1 MPVKLPPAFGK
12 HDIPNA
18 RRGTEMA
25 KVLLIEDEESL
36 RNLYTRILSSRNYT
50 VETAT
55 DGEDALL
62 KLPMFTPDII
72 VLDIVMPRY
81 NGMELLKVLKNDDR
95 HKKIPVV
102 MLTALSEM
110 KKITECLEMGA
121 VGYIT
126 KDSSTEDIAHRLNL
140 ILESFSIKQI
150 S

>member
-1 MPVKLPPAFGK
+1 MFGK
-12 HDIPNA
+12 CGYPNA
-18 RRGTEMA
+18 RRGTDMA

-50 VETAT
+50 VETAI

-126 KDSSTEDIAHRLNL
+126 KDSSIEDIAHKLNL

>member
-1 MPVKLPPAFGK
+1 
-12 HDIPNA
+12 
-18 RRGTEMA
+18 MA

-126 KDSSTEDIAHRLNL
+126 KDSSIEDIAHKLNL

>member
-1 MPVKLPPAFGK
+1 
-12 HDIPNA
+12 
-18 RRGTEMA
+18 MA

-50 VETAT
+50 VETAI

-81 NGMELLKVLKNDDR
+81 NGMELLKVLKNDER

-126 KDSSTEDIAHRLNL
+126 KDSSTEDIAHKLNL

>member
-1 MPVKLPPAFGK
+1 
-12 HDIPNA
+12 
-18 RRGTEMA
+18 MA

-50 VETAT
+50 VETAI

-126 KDSSTEDIAHRLNL
+126 KDSSIEDIAHKLNL

>member
-1 MPVKLPPAFGK
+1 
-12 HDIPNA
+12 
-18 RRGTEMA
+18 MA

-36 RNLYTRILSSRNYT
+36 RNLYTRILSTRNYT
-50 VETAT
+50 VETAV

-81 NGMELLKVLKNDDR
+81 NGMELLKVLKNDER
-95 HKKIPVV
+95 HRKIPVV

-126 KDSSTEDIAHRLNL
+126 KDSSIEDIAHKLNL

>member
-1 MPVKLPPAFGK
+1 
-12 HDIPNA
+12 
-18 RRGTEMA
+18 
-25 KVLLIEDEESL
+25 
-36 RNLYTRILSSRNYT
+36 
-50 VETAT
+50 
-55 DGEDALL
+55 
-62 KLPMFTPDII
+62 MFTPDII

-81 NGMELLKVLKNDDR
+81 NGMELLKVLKNDER

>member
-1 MPVKLPPAFGK
+1 MSGGPSGSG
-12 HDIPNA
+12 

-36 RNLYTRILSSRNYT
+36 RNLYTKILSLRNYT
-50 VETAT
+50 VETAI

-62 KLPMFTPDII
+62 KLPKFTPDII

-95 HKKIPVV
+95 HRKIPVV

-126 KDSSTEDIAHRLNL
+126 KDSSVEDIAHKLNL

>member
-1 MPVKLPPAFGK
+1 
-12 HDIPNA
+12 
-18 RRGTEMA
+18 MA

-126 KDSSTEDIAHRLNL
+126 KDSSIEDIAHKLNL
-140 ILESFSIKQI
+140 ILESFSLKQI

>member
-1 MPVKLPPAFGK
+1 
-12 HDIPNA
+12 
-18 RRGTEMA
+18 MA

-36 RNLYTRILSSRNYT
+36 RNLYTKILSLRNYT
-50 VETAT
+50 VETAI

-62 KLPMFTPDII
+62 KLPKFTPDII

-95 HKKIPVV
+95 HRKIPVV

-126 KDSSTEDIAHRLNL
+126 KDSSVEDIAHKLNL

>member
-1 MPVKLPPAFGK
+1 
-12 HDIPNA
+12 
-18 RRGTEMA
+18 MA

-50 VETAT
+50 VETAI